1 LTKRFDWYLIA
12 ALVLFL
18 VDVGGLTAW
27 EVRARIKADTSA
39 YFDLLNYN
47 QPQAVP
53 SAPIPGRF
61 IAHAG
66 GALNGLPY
74 TNSLQ
79 ALDQHYAAGFRLF
92 ELDFE
97 WTSDGHLVLVHDWSL
112 SSHQFGVPE
121 HVFSYNEFIH
131 AHPLDG
137 YHQLAFEELHT
148 WLLAH
153 LDASIVTDTKG
164 SNQRFVSYLTANAAD
179 INSQFILQIYRLSE
193 LQAARNF
200 HPRAV
205 WLTQYKVLYPV
216 WALVRA
222 RGIDALVVPLDL
234 YTREPS
240 LQSVRAIP
248 LYVHAVRA
256 QAAPD
261 VLLQWPNIY
270 GVYVD

>member
-1 LTKRFDWYLIA
+1 MSKRFDWYLIA

-27 EVRARIKADTSA
+27 EFRARIKANTSA
-39 YFDLLNYN
+39 CVDLLKYN
-47 QPQAVP
+47 PPAASP
-53 SAPIPGRF
+53 AHIPGRL

-97 WTSDGHLVLVHDWSL
+97 WTSDGRLVLVHDWIL
-112 SSHQFGVPE
+112 ASHQFGVPE
-121 HVFSYNEFIH
+121 HVFSYDEFIH
-131 AHPLDG
+131 DHRRDG
-137 YHQLAFEELHT
+137 SHQLTFEELHA

-153 LDASIVTDTKG
+153 PDASVVTDTKA
-164 SNQRFVSYLTANAAD
+164 SNQRLIQYLSANAVDVHA
-179 INSQFILQIYRLSE
+179 QFIVQIYRLSE

-205 WLTQYKVLYPV
+205 WLAQYKFFYPV

-222 RGIDALVVPLDL
+222 RGVDAFVVPIDL
-234 YTREPS
+234 YTREPA
-240 LQSVRAIP
+240 LQSRRGIP
-248 LYVHAVRA
+248 IYVHTVRA
-256 QAAPD
+256 QAGTD
-261 VLLQWPNIY
+261 VLSRWPNIY